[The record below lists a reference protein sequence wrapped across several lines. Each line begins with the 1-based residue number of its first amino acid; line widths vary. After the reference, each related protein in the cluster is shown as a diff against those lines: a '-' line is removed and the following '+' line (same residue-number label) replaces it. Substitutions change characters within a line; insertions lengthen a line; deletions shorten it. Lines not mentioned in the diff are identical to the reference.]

1 MPIDADRFRLAMGH
15 LVAGVSVVAARAAE
29 GRVLGM
35 TASAVA
41 SLSLEPPM
49 LLVCVDRS
57 AEIHDTLVSAPL
69 FSLNILAAGQRE
81 LALRFATRGEQHFDG
96 LDVGISPGGLPRI
109 RGALAHFECR
119 RGSVYDGGDH
129 SIVTGTVEWA
139 ATDDGA
145 PLCYFR
151 SGYPELAQ

>member
-1 MPIDADRFRLAMGH
+1 MGH

>member
-1 MPIDADRFRLAMGH
+1 MDADRFRLAMGH
-15 LVAGVSVVAARAAE
+15 LVTGVSVVAARGAD

-57 AEIHDTLVSAPL
+57 AEIHDTLVGAPL
-69 FSLNILAAGQRE
+69 FGLNILAAGQRE

-109 RGALAHFECR
+109 PGALAHFECR
-119 RGSVYDGGDH
+119 RGPVYDGGDH